1 MYILDV
7 NTEIPAEV
15 DKQLDEVSDFASDY
29 LHCICLGKSIIF
41 RFIRIK
47 LNGIEENERMEVT

>member
-15 DKQLDEVSDFASDY
+15 DEQLDMVSDFACDY
-29 LHCICLGKSIIF
+29 LHSICLGKRIIF
-41 RFIRIK
+41 RLIRIK
-47 LNGIEENERMEVT
+47 LNGIEENE

>member
-15 DKQLDEVSDFASDY
+15 DEQLDMVSDFACDY
-29 LHCICLGKSIIF
+29 LHCICLGKRIIF
-41 RFIRIK
+41 RLIRIK
-47 LNGIEENERMEVT
+47 LNGIEENE